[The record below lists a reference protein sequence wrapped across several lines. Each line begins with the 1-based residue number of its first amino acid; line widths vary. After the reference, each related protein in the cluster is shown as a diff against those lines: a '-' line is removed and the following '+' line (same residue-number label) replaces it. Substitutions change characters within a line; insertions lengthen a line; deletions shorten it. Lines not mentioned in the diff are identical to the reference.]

1 MTSSVRNRYRNQI
14 GVGLLLSI
22 VLWVMVIAGLWGT
35 QVMVKQRMEH
45 ARQRIVG
52 MRAEMDQLNRQIDSL
67 LLEQGASLNRDALK
81 KRLQEAGSLLVPI
94 ATNKVRQ
101 LEGTQAVGQGLTM
114 GAPGPAAARRP

>member
-14 GVGLLLSI
+14 GVGPLLSI

-45 ARQRIVG
+45 TRQRIVA
-52 MRAEMDQLNRQIDSL
+52 MRAEMDQLNRQIESL

-81 KRLQEAGSLLVPI
+81 KRLQAADSLLVPI
-94 ATNKVRQ
+94 AANKVRQ
-101 LEGTQAVGQGLTM
+101 LEGTLAAGQGLTM
-114 GAPGPAAARRP
+114 RAPAPAAGRRP